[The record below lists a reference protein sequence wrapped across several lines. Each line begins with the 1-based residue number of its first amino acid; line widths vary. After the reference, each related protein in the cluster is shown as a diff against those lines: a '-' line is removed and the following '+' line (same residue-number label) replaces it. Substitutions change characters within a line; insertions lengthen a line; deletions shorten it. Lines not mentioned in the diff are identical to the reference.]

1 MRAPNAAMVAAVAAL
16 AAVGACDAPDPS
28 THATPVAEPTE
39 ALRPEP
45 ERGRVPEEA
54 HVVDYVL
61 DARLDTATH
70 SVEGRARVTWRNR
83 TTHPT
88 DVLPMHLYMN
98 AFRAE
103 DTTWMRHGR
112 GTHRGQGQDR
122 ESPWGYIDVRS
133 VTRDGEPLEW
143 SEGSDPTVMTV
154 QLPEPVPG
162 GGQVTV
168 ELDFET
174 VLPAV
179 FARTGH
185 ADDFYMVAQWFPK
198 VGVLEN
204 DGTWQNH
211 VFTFHSE
218 FYADFGDYE
227 VHLDVPAEM
236 VVGATGI
243 RTDEQVESGR
253 KKITYR
259 AQMVHDFAWTAW
271 SGFVQTWAE
280 HEGIRIRQL
289 MPRERLGDASAHID
303 AVVATLDSM
312 QPRFGQYPW
321 STITV
326 VHPPPGAGGAAG
338 MEYPTLFTAG
348 DRVAI
353 PSLVRRLGFDER
365 VSGTFVTVH
374 ELGHQWFQGL
384 LASNEHAQPW
394 LDEGL
399 NTMSNALVLMDRH
412 QDDDPWLVRVAGQPL
427 RLSDGMRLDMRRS
440 GGLDPV
446 DQPADAFSP
455 LLGTYGGVVYRRTA
469 ALMLTL
475 RNLAGAEA
483 FDEAL
488 RTYAERWRFRHPT
501 GADLEDVLVEIL
513 GRRVPLAEVHPE
525 LPGSGPVS
533 LDVREFL
540 DQGLRTT
547 REVDFAVREVTNR
560 AATGDAGWHRDESG
574 ALVGG
579 AAPSRDPVRAL
590 PDDRVEGIVVVQR
603 TGDFLVPVELEVEFA
618 DGSRTRV
625 FWDGRARYTTL
636 RFAGRR
642 VTRVGIDPD
651 RTLLLELDR
660 SNNNRWAPG
669 HEAGDP
675 IARSVAGFGQAASL
689 AVLGG
694 LGP

>member
-1 MRAPNAAMVAAVAAL
+1 MRAPRAVIFATL
-16 AAVGACDAPDPS
+16 AAVGACDAPRDS

-39 ALRPEP
+39 ALRPP
-45 ERGRVPEEA
+45 SQRGNVPQDA
-54 HVVDYVL
+54 HVVDYVI
-61 DARLDTATH
+61 DARLDTAQH
-70 SVEGRARVTWRNR
+70 SIEGRAQVTWRNR
-83 TTHPT
+83 TSHAT

-112 GTHRGQGQDR
+112 GSHRGQGQGDD
-122 ESPWGYIDVRS
+122 SPWGYTDVRK
-133 VTRDGEPLEW
+133 VALDTEPLEW
-143 SEGSDPTVMTV
+143 SEGDDPSVMTV
-154 QLPEPVPG
+154 RLPDSVPPG
-162 GGQVTV
+162 GEVTLD
-168 ELDFET
+168 LDFVT

-185 ADDFYMVAQWFPK
+185 ADDFYMVGQWFPK
-198 VGVLEN
+198 VGVLEP

-227 VHLDVPAEM
+227 VRIDVPAEM
-236 VVGATGI
+236 IVGATGI
-243 RTDEQVESGR
+243 RTDERIESGR
-253 KKITYR
+253 KRLTYR

-271 SGFVQTWAE
+271 SGFEETWAE

-289 MPRERLGDASAHID
+289 MPRERLGDAGAHID

-326 VHPPPGAGGAAG
+326 VHPPPNAGGAAG

-353 PSLVRRLGFDER
+353 PRLVRRLGFDER
-365 VSGTFVTVH
+365 MSGTFVTIH

-384 LASNEHAQPW
+384 LASNEHDQPW
-394 LDEGL
+394 LDEGM
-399 NTMSNALVLMDRH
+399 NTTSNALVLMDRH
-412 QDDDPWLVRVAGQPL
+412 REDDPWVALLAGRPL
-427 RLSDGMRLDMRRS
+427 HLSDGMRLDMRRT
-440 GGLDPV
+440 GGLDIV
-446 DQPADAFSP
+446 DQPADAYSP

-475 RNLAGAEA
+475 RNLAGHDQ

-501 GADLEDVLVEIL
+501 GADLEDALVETL
-513 GRRVPLAEVHPE
+513 GRRVLLAQAHPE
-525 LPGSGPVS
+525 LPDSGPVH
-533 LDVREFL
+533 LDVRDVLE
-540 DQGLRTT
+540 QGLRTA

-560 AATGDAGWHRDESG
+560 SLPGDAGWHRDETG
-574 ALVGG
+574 ELVGG
-579 AAPSRDPVRAL
+579 AAPQRVPLAEL
-590 PDDRVEGIVVVQR
+590 PDDRIEGIVVVQR
-603 TGDFLVPVELEVEFA
+603 TGDFRIPVEVEIEFA
-618 DGSRTRV
+618 DGTRTRLI
-625 FWDGRARYTTL
+625 WDGRARHTTL

-642 VTRVGIDPD
+642 VVWAGIDPD
-651 RTLLLELDR
+651 RKLLLETERLH
-660 SNNNRWAPG
+660 NNRWAPE
-669 HEAGDP
+669 HAPRDP
-675 IARSVAGFGQAASL
+675 IARSVAGFGQAAAL